1 MIPTKERQNIMHRIH
16 NEPRMKNGP
25 ETTGTTLHWASEYDF
40 FTALLGMGVNRPNSK
55 MVIELAKIKPGD
67 TVLDVGCGTGN
78 LTVTAQSV
86 VGPNGKA
93 YGIDAAPEM
102 IETAKK
108 KAAKA
113 GSKVVF
119 EVGLIEKLAFPDA
132 TFDEV
137 ISRLVIHHL
146 PDDLKMKGFAEMLR
160 VLKPGGRLLIAD
172 FMQPRNHFLNH
183 ITGALVG
190 SHMMQTDTWKLPPMV
205 ESAGFVE
212 VTSGPTRSA
221 FLAYVSGRKPG

>member
-1 MIPTKERQNIMHRIH
+1 MHRMH
-16 NEPRMKNGP
+16 NEPRIKNGP
-25 ETTGTTLHWASEYDF
+25 ETTGTTLHWASEYDIF
-40 FTALLGMGVNRPNSK
+40 SALLGMGANRPNSR

-78 LTVTAQSV
+78 LTLTAQSA
-86 VGPNGKA
+86 VGQNGKA

-102 IETAKK
+102 IEVAKK
-108 KAAKA
+108 KARRAKS
-113 GSKVVF
+113 GVVF
-119 EVGLIEKLAFPDA
+119 DVGLIEKLAFPDGM
-132 TFDEV
+132 FDAV
-137 ISRLVIHHL
+137 VNRLVIHHL
-146 PDDLKMKGFAEMLR
+146 PDDLKLKGLAEMLR

-190 SHMMQTDTWKLPPMV
+190 SHMMQTNTWSLPPML
-205 ESAGFVE
+205 ESAGFVD

-221 FLAYVSGRKPG
+221 ILAYVTGKKPG